1 MSNNIRE
8 QLNEVLYQES
18 VKGHVKDVGNF
29 LMRGAGYFN
38 PVIGMANKLRDNRNK
53 SKTIKPEIKPKVKPI
68 TNTDNSSKFTS
79 GHAVGGVMAA
89 TALGLGAK
97 HLYNKYKKNKE
108 KKKFEFKGF

>member
-18 VKGHVKDVGNF
+18 VKGYAKDVGNF
-29 LMRGAGYFN
+29 VMRGAGYFN
-38 PVIGMANKLRDNRNK
+38 PFIGMVNKLRDNSNK
-53 SKTIKPEIKPKVKPI
+53 SKTIKPVTKPEVKP
-68 TNTDNSSKFTS
+68 TNTENPSKFTS
-79 GHAVGGVMAA
+79 GHAVGGVMAV

-97 HLYNKYKKNKE
+97 HLYDKYKKNKE

>member
-1 MSNNIRE
+1 MTNIKE

-38 PVIGMANKLRDNRNK
+38 PFIGMFNKLRDNSNK
-53 SKTIKPEIKPKVKPI
+53 PKVKPKVKPI
-68 TNTDNSSKFTS
+68 TNTDNSSKFTT
-79 GHAVGGVMAA
+79 GHAVGGAMVA